1 MAEVMSSKTGKRAVV
16 LAVALSFFV
25 VGSDAC
31 LASTDDP
38 ISGGATVVDGDT
50 FDIGGERIRLEGIDA
65 PEMTQTCTNADGGT
79 WACGRAAERA
89 LSQMTVGQIV
99 LCDRKGHDKYKRT
112 LAVCYVAGEDIN
124 SLLVRRGLARA
135 FVKYSLAYSAEEES
149 ARAEHLGVWQ
159 ADNIAPWDYRHDRW
173 QTAEGSAP
181 QGCAIKGNIS
191 GHGKIYHVPWSAWY
205 DKVKVDAAR
214 GERWFCSEA
223 EALAAG
229 WRPAQQL

>member
-1 MAEVMSSKTGKRAVV
+1 MSFKTCQRAVI
-16 LAVALSFFV
+16 LAVALSFFLD
-25 VGSDAC
+25 GSGGC
-31 LASTDDP
+31 LASTEDEP
-38 ISGGATVVDGDT
+38 ISGAARVVDGDT
-50 FDIGGERIRLEGIDA
+50 LEIGGERIRLEGIDA
-65 PEMTQTCTNADGGT
+65 PEMTQTCKNAAGET
-79 WACGRAAERA
+79 WACGREAERA
-89 LSQMTVGQIV
+89 LSQMTHGQTV

-112 LAVCYVAGEDIN
+112 LAVCYVAGEDVN

-135 FVKYSLAYSAEEES
+135 FVKYSAAYSAEEES

-159 ADNIAPWDYRHDRW
+159 AGNIAPWDYRHERW

-191 GHGKIYHVPWSAWY
+191 SHGKIYHVPWSAWY
-205 DKVKVDAAR
+205 EKVKIDTAR